1 MLQSEMTSDVIIV
14 GAGAAGLAAA
24 RDLGKAGLSVIV
36 LEARS
41 RVGGRIFT
49 QRDPDSTLPIEL
61 GAEFIHG
68 KSNEIFAI
76 VKEAHL
82 DVEEVTGRH
91 WFVDDG
97 KLSGSGEFWSAVE
110 KVLAKMRDDVSDC
123 SFEDFLRS
131 LPDDEYSPR
140 AKEIAKR
147 FVEGFHAAESERIG
161 IHGLTAFEDASHPI
175 DGDRAFRL
183 RSGYDSITTWLQ
195 HQSET
200 SGGVIELDATV
211 RDVKWQRS
219 AVEARLA
226 AGDIH
231 HASAALITAP
241 LSILQ
246 LDPTQEG
253 AINFDPQLPT
263 WKLNAI
269 QGLKMG
275 AALRV
280 ALHFTDRFWEQLPLA
295 GIDERGLKNLGFIHY
310 ADVPLPTW
318 WTTLPEHEAVLVGW
332 AGGPDAQRL
341 SKATND
347 EILSKAVQS
356 LSQIFSV
363 TESDLRSRITRSHFH
378 NWGND
383 KYTRG
388 GYTYLPVNGI
398 EHQLNLAKPVNDT
411 LFFAGEATSAGNVGT
426 VHGAIQSGQRA
437 AREILIALGKR
448 PR

>member
-1 MLQSEMTSDVIIV
+1 MKRDVVII

-24 RDLGKAGLSVIV
+24 RDLGKAGLSVVV

-49 QRDPDSTLPIEL
+49 QHDPGSTLPIEL

-68 KSNEIFAI
+68 KSNEIFSI
-76 VKEAHL
+76 VKEAQL

-91 WFVDDG
+91 WFVDNG
-97 KLSGSGEFWSAVE
+97 KLSGSGAFWSAVE
-110 KVLAKMRDDVSDC
+110 KVLAKMRDDIKDC

-161 IHGLTAFEDASHPI
+161 IHGLTAIEDASHPI

-183 RSGYDSITTWLQ
+183 RNGYDSITMWLQ

-200 SGGVIELDATV
+200 AGGAIQLEATV
-211 RDVKWQRS
+211 RHVKWQRS
-219 AVEARLA
+219 AVEARLV
-226 AGDIH
+226 AGDVH
-231 HASAALITAP
+231 HASAALITVP
-241 LSILQ
+241 LSVLQ
-246 LDPTQEG
+246 LDPTQEA

-263 WKLNAI
+263 WKLHAI
-269 QGLKMG
+269 QGLEMG

-280 ALHFTDRFWEQLPLA
+280 ALHFTDRFWEKLTLA

-332 AGGPDAQRL
+332 AGGPDAQVL
-341 SKATND
+341 SKATDD

-363 TESDLRSRITRSHFH
+363 TESELRRRITRSHFH

-383 KYTRG
+383 GYTRG

-437 AREILIALGKR
+437 AREILTALGKR

>member
-1 MLQSEMTSDVIIV
+1 MTRDVIII

-24 RDLGKAGLSVIV
+24 RDLSKAGLDIVV

-49 QRDPDSTLPIEL
+49 QHDPDSILPIEL

-68 KSNEIFAI
+68 KSNEIFSI
-76 VKEAHL
+76 IKEANL

-97 KLSGSGEFWSAVE
+97 KFSGSGEFWSAVE
-110 KVLAKMRDDVSDC
+110 KVLAKMRDDVKDC

-161 IHGLTAFEDASHPI
+161 IHGLTAIEDASHPI

-183 RSGYDSITTWLQ
+183 RNGYDSITSWL
-195 HQSET
+195 HRQSET
-200 SGGVIELDATV
+200 TGGTIELDATV
-211 RDVKWQRS
+211 RNVKWQRS
-219 AVEARLA
+219 AVGVRLNE
-226 AGDIH
+226 GGVH
-231 HASAALITAP
+231 HASAALITVP
-241 LSILQ
+241 LSVLQ
-246 LDPTQEG
+246 LDATQEA

-263 WKLNAI
+263 WKLHAI
-269 QGLKMG
+269 QGLEMG

-280 ALHFTDRFWEQLPLA
+280 AFQFTDRFWEKLTLA
-295 GIDERGLKNLGFIHY
+295 GIDEGGLKKLGFIHY
-310 ADVPLPTW
+310 ADVPFPTW
-318 WTTLPEHEAVLVGW
+318 WTTLPEHQAVLVGW
-332 AGGPDAQRL
+332 AGGPDAARL
-341 SKATND
+341 SGATDD
-347 EILSKAVQS
+347 EIVSKAVQS

-363 TESDLRSRITRSHFH
+363 TESEVRRRITRSHFH

-383 KYTRG
+383 KYARG

-398 EHQLNLAKPVNDT
+398 EHQLSLAKAVDDT

-437 AREILIALGKR
+437 AREILTAFGKR
-448 PR
+448 PSI

>member
-1 MLQSEMTSDVIIV
+1 MDKDVIII
-14 GAGAAGLAAA
+14 GAGAAGLSAA
-24 RDLGKAGLSVIV
+24 RDLGKAGLSVV
-36 LEARS
+36 GFEARS
-41 RVGGRIFT
+41 RGGGRIFT
-49 QRDPDSTLPIEL
+49 QHDPDSTLPIEL

-68 KSNEIFAI
+68 KSNESVSI

-110 KVLAKMRDDVSDC
+110 KVLEKMRDDVRDC

-147 FVEGFHAAESERIG
+147 FVEGFHAAQSERIG
-161 IHGLTAFEDASHPI
+161 IHGLTAIEDASHPI

-183 RSGYDSITTWLQ
+183 RNGYGSITSWLQ
-195 HQSET
+195 HQTEVN
-200 SGGVIELDATV
+200 GGTIQLSATV

-226 AGDIH
+226 AGDVH
-231 HASAALITAP
+231 HASAALISVP
-241 LSILQ
+241 LSVLQ
-246 LDPTQEG
+246 LDATQEA

-263 WKLNAI
+263 WKLDAI
-269 QGLKMG
+269 QGLEMG

-280 ALHFTDRFWEQLPLA
+280 ALHFADRFWEKLTLA

-310 ADVPLPTW
+310 ADVSLPTW
-318 WTTLPEHEAVLVGW
+318 WTTLPEHEAILVGW
-332 AGGPDAQRL
+332 AGGPDADRL
-341 SKATND
+341 SSATES
-347 EILSKAVQS
+347 EIVDKAVQA
-356 LSQIFSV
+356 LATIFGIS
-363 TESDLRSRITRSHFH
+363 ESELRGRITRSHFH

-388 GYTYLPVNGI
+388 GYAYLPVNGI
-398 EHQLNLAKPVNDT
+398 E
-411 LFFAGEATSAGNVGT
+411 
-426 VHGAIQSGQRA
+426 
-437 AREILIALGKR
+437 
-448 PR
+448 

>member
-1 MLQSEMTSDVIIV
+1 MDNDVIII

-24 RDLGKAGLSVIV
+24 RDLGKAGLSVVV
-36 LEARS
+36 LEARA
-41 RVGGRIFT
+41 RVGGRVFT
-49 QRDPDSTLPIEL
+49 QHDPDSTLPIEL

-68 KSNEIFAI
+68 KSNEIFSI

-110 KVLAKMRDDVSDC
+110 KVLAKMRDDIRDC

-161 IHGLTAFEDASHPI
+161 IHGLTAIEDASHPI

-183 RSGYDSITTWLQ
+183 RNGYDSITTWLQ
-195 HQSET
+195 HQTEI
-200 SGGVIELDATV
+200 SGGAIKLDAIV
-211 RDVKWQRS
+211 RDVKWQQS
-219 AVEARLA
+219 AVEARLD
-226 AGDIH
+226 AGDVYQ
-231 HASAALITAP
+231 AAAALITVP
-241 LSILQ
+241 LSVLQ
-246 LDPTQEG
+246 LDPTQEA

-269 QGLKMG
+269 QGLEMG

-280 ALHFTDRFWEQLPLA
+280 ALHFTDRFWEKLTLA

-318 WTTLPEHEAVLVGW
+318 WTTLPDHEAVLVGW
-332 AGGPDAQRL
+332 AGGPDAHRL
-341 SKATND
+341 SKATDD
-347 EILSKAVQS
+347 EIVSKAVQS

-363 TESDLRSRITRSHFH
+363 TESELRRRITRSFFH
-378 NWGND
+378 NWGNE

-411 LFFAGEATSAGNVGT
+411 LFFAGEATSTGNVGT

-437 AREILIALGKR
+437 AREILTALGKR
-448 PR
+448 PRDSSSI

>member
-1 MLQSEMTSDVIIV
+1 MKRDVVII

-24 RDLGKAGLSVIV
+24 RDLGKAGLSVVV

-49 QRDPDSTLPIEL
+49 QHDTGSTLPIEL
-61 GAEFIHG
+61 RAEFIHG
-68 KSNEIFAI
+68 KSNEIFSI
-76 VKEAHL
+76 VKEAQL

-91 WFVDDG
+91 WFVDNG
-97 KLSGSGEFWSAVE
+97 KLSGSGAFWSAVE
-110 KVLAKMRDDVSDC
+110 KVLAKMRDDIKDC

-161 IHGLTAFEDASHPI
+161 IHGLTAIEDASHPI

-183 RSGYDSITTWLQ
+183 RNGYDSITMWLQ

-200 SGGVIELDATV
+200 AGGAIQLEATV
-211 RDVKWQRS
+211 RHVKWQRS
-219 AVEARLA
+219 AVEARLV
-226 AGDIH
+226 AGDVH
-231 HASAALITAP
+231 HASAALITVP
-241 LSILQ
+241 LSVLQ
-246 LDPTQEG
+246 LDPTQEA

-263 WKLNAI
+263 WKLHAI
-269 QGLKMG
+269 QGLEMG

-280 ALHFTDRFWEQLPLA
+280 ALHFTDRFWEKLTLA

-332 AGGPDAQRL
+332 AGGPDAQVL
-341 SKATND
+341 SKATDD

-363 TESDLRSRITRSHFH
+363 TESELRRRITRSHFH

-383 KYTRG
+383 GYTRG

-437 AREILIALGKR
+437 AREILTALGKR